1 MHVCIC
7 ANGKKYTSRILKRT
21 DIKLRWSVHDGPCVS
36 PGAERPT
43 SSHAPLGRHRTTD
56 SISQDAIH
64 PVPGRLQSRGAQ
76 SPLGGEVPGRPRAS
90 WRKRGPK
97 CLWLLCIGGGRASG
111 GALWLCEQTAAK
123 PLATINQPSVS
134 VLDISCKWDH
144 TIGLPDSKPDAISKL
159 EQWEDPWTVERD
171 APRGPGQEGAVYNQ
185 QERVDSEPGSRAIW
199 LLPDQGAL
207 PQGQMTMGL
216 LGQDFR
222 HIILREVTE
231 HGSQVAERHCQ
242 AVTPS

>member
-185 QERVDSEPGSRAIW
+185 QERVDLRH
-199 LLPDQGAL
+199 
-207 PQGQMTMGL
+207 PQGV
-216 LGQDFR
+216 
-222 HIILREVTE
+222 HTE
-231 HGSQVAERHCQ
+231 EGTLACGGWEDAFGKNTSFLSSQRIPDRWKLYVCEECGKAFG
-242 AVTPS
+242 

>member
-123 PLATINQPSVS
+123 DFLIPNQTRSPSWS
-134 VLDISCKWDH
+134 SGK
-144 TIGLPDSKPDAISKL
+144 TPGLWREMP
-159 EQWEDPWTVERD
+159 
-171 APRGPGQEGAVYNQ
+171 
-185 QERVDSEPGSRAIW
+185 
-199 LLPDQGAL
+199 
-207 PQGQMTMGL
+207 
-216 LGQDFR
+216 
-222 HIILREVTE
+222 REVQGKKVQCTTNRKE
-231 HGSQVAERHCQ
+231 WTQSLGPEPYGCFQTKALFLRGR
-242 AVTPS
+242 